1 MPCSNLPPGT
11 LLAVSGSLHVLAK
24 KAYERTVAASDRAPN
39 QHDALSA
46 IILSVV
52 SSEAFILGVSE
63 VLMPVQRSWV
73 TDGTVYLYVQSD
85 TGNYAVRT
93 KRVGDVLTVSSRPSV
108 PANLTD
114 ERVEALFG
122 DE

>member
-1 MPCSNLPPGT
+1 MDGGL
-11 LLAVSGSLHVLAK
+11 V
-24 KAYERTVAASDRAPN
+24 
-39 QHDALSA
+39 
-46 IILSVV
+46 
-52 SSEAFILGVSE
+52 LGVSE

-114 ERVEALFG
+114 EQVEALF
-122 DE
+122 EKE

>member
-108 PANLTD
+108 PTNLTD
-114 ERVEALFG
+114 ERVEA
-122 DE
+122 